1 MATKPPKKTRTVAK
15 VRAKSKP
22 AARTRAKS
30 RARDKAKSRPR
41 GSAKVA
47 RLEEV
52 PAPGKMQT
60 LGREV
65 LGVGV
70 GLLAALVLVAVASYS
85 PENRDNLAGPLG
97 YAIAD
102 VLVSAIGIA
111 AYLVPVGLAAWGSLV
126 FRGSRANM
134 GPLFG
139 LAVGLGL
146 LSGATLL
153 QLLLGQWQEMEAGG
167 IVGGFLRVLLADNFG
182 PAGAW
187 MITGTV
193 FAISVSIATGQ
204 TLRGLA
210 QKTGKAARGGA
221 SRVRDG
227 MRRRRAAVPIEL
239 GGAEEIQ
246 PSGGRASVRRPA
258 QIPPE
263 PAPRAAS
270 AGAARRAPVIST
282 APGDAGRKKVRRQVE
297 MRFDDGNYSLP
308 QSSLLDSPPAKDDT
322 VNEEALQGQAKRLE
336 AKLGSFGVEGEVIQI
351 YPGPVITTY
360 EFEPAPGVKVARIT
374 RLVDDLTMALSARSL
389 RIVAPIPGKSVVG
402 IEVSNE
408 KRDMVAMREIIMGD
422 GFTQSKGHLE
432 LALGHDTT
440 GLPVCADLSKM
451 PHLLVAGATG
461 AGKSVFLN
469 SMITSLL
476 LRCTPRDVRMVLIDP
491 KQLEMAP
498 YEDIP
503 HLLVPVITKAKPAV
517 IVLNNLVAEMEL
529 RYRMIKEKGVRSID
543 AYNKKIAKEEA
554 AGEGGGPVS
563 GSGSDEEEA
572 SIHQHMPRLVVI
584 VDEWADLVMTRKDAE
599 EPITLLAQKA
609 RAAGIHLV
617 LATQRPS
624 VDVITGII
632 KANFPARIA
641 FQVRAKV
648 DSRTILDVMGA
659 ERLLGMGDML
669 FLSPGASSLQR
680 LHGAFISDEEVERIV
695 DFVKEQE
702 EPQYEMVMM
711 EDSTPDEEG
720 GGEGGGDAEL
730 DDLYDKALSIVVDSG
745 KTSISYLQRRLQ
757 IGYNRS
763 ARIIE
768 SMEREGALSSPDH
781 RGMREIIAP
790 RIDPQD

>member
-1 MATKPPKKTRTVAK
+1 MAAKAKTKTRTVAK
-15 VRAKSKP
+15 VRAKSKT
-22 AARTRAKS
+22 AARTKVKAK
-30 RARDKAKSRPR
+30 AKVKAKSRPR
-41 GSAKVA
+41 SRVKVA
-47 RLEEV
+47 HLEEV
-52 PAPGKMQT
+52 SAPGKMQT

-85 PENRDNLAGPLG
+85 PETRDNLAGPLG

-126 FRGSRANM
+126 FRGSRADM

-167 IVGGFLRVLLADNFG
+167 IVGGFLRVLLAENFG

-193 FAISVSIATGQ
+193 FTISISIATGQ
-204 TLRGLA
+204 TLRGLV
-210 QKTGKAARGGA
+210 QKTGQAARGGA

-227 MRRRRAAVPIEL
+227 MRRRRAVAPIEL

-246 PSGGRASVRRPA
+246 PSGSRAPVRRQAIPELAAAPA
-258 QIPPE
+258 LVAT
-263 PAPRAAS
+263 PAP
-270 AGAARRAPVIST
+270 RRAPVIST
-282 APGDAGRKKVRRQVE
+282 AADDSARKKIRRQVE
-297 MRFDDGNYSLP
+297 MRFDDGNYNLP
-308 QSSLLDSPPAKDDT
+308 QASLLDSPPAKDDT

-374 RLVDDLTMALSARSL
+374 TLVDDLTMALSARSL

-440 GLPVCADLSKM
+440 GLPVCADLAKM

-469 SMITSLL
+469 SMIASLL
-476 LRCTPRDVRMVLIDP
+476 LRCTPRDVRLVLIDP

-517 IVLNNLVAEMEL
+517 IVLTNLVAEMEL

-543 AYNKKIAKEEA
+543 AYNKKIAKEEEDGGASA
-554 AGEGGGPVS
+554 AAPRGT
-563 GSGSDEEEA
+563 DEEEV
-572 SIHQHMPRLVVI
+572 SLHQHMPRLVII

-659 ERLLGMGDML
+659 DRLLGMGDML

-711 EDSTPDEEG
+711 EDSSPDDER

-745 KTSISYLQRRLQ
+745 KSSISYLQRRLQ

-781 RGMREIIAP
+781 RGAREIIAP
-790 RIDPQD
+790 RIDHGD

>member
-1 MATKPPKKTRTVAK
+1 MAAKAKTKTRRVAK
-15 VRAKSKP
+15 VRAKSKT
-22 AARTRAKS
+22 AARTKVKAK
-30 RARDKAKSRPR
+30 AKVKAKSRPR
-41 GSAKVA
+41 SRVKVA
-47 RLEEV
+47 HLEEV
-52 PAPGKMQT
+52 SAPGKMQT

-85 PENRDNLAGPLG
+85 PETRDNLAGPLG

-126 FRGSRANM
+126 FRGSRADM

-153 QLLLGQWQEMEAGG
+153 QLLLGQRQEMEAGG
-167 IVGGFLRVLLADNFG
+167 IVGGFLRVLLAENFG

-193 FAISVSIATGQ
+193 FTISISIATGQ
-204 TLRGLA
+204 TLRGLV
-210 QKTGKAARGGA
+210 QKTGQAARGGA

-227 MRRRRAAVPIEL
+227 MRRRRAVAPIEL

-246 PSGGRASVRRPA
+246 PSGSRAPVRRQAIPELAAAPA
-258 QIPPE
+258 LVAT
-263 PAPRAAS
+263 PAP
-270 AGAARRAPVIST
+270 RRAPVIST
-282 APGDAGRKKVRRQVE
+282 AADDSARKKIRRQVE
-297 MRFDDGNYSLP
+297 MRFDDGNYNLP
-308 QSSLLDSPPAKDDT
+308 QASLLDSPPAKDDT

-336 AKLGSFGVEGEVIQI
+336 AKLGSFGVEGKVIQI

-374 RLVDDLTMALSARSL
+374 TLVDDLTMALSARSL

-440 GLPVCADLSKM
+440 GLPVCADLAKM

-469 SMITSLL
+469 SMIASLL
-476 LRCTPRDVRMVLIDP
+476 LRCTPRDVRLVLIDP

-517 IVLNNLVAEMEL
+517 IVLTNLVAEMEL

-543 AYNKKIAKEEA
+543 AYNKKIAKEEEDGGASA
-554 AGEGGGPVS
+554 AAPRGT
-563 GSGSDEEEA
+563 DEEEV
-572 SIHQHMPRLVVI
+572 SLHQHMPRLVII

-659 ERLLGMGDML
+659 DRLLGMGDML

-711 EDSTPDEEG
+711 EDSSPDDER

-745 KTSISYLQRRLQ
+745 KSSISYLQRRLQ

-781 RGMREIIAP
+781 RGAREIIAP
-790 RIDPQD
+790 RIDHGD

>member
-1 MATKPPKKTRTVAK
+1 MAAKAKTKTRTVAK
-15 VRAKSKP
+15 VRAKSKT
-22 AARTRAKS
+22 AARTKVKAK
-30 RARDKAKSRPR
+30 AKVKAKSRPR
-41 GSAKVA
+41 SRVKVA
-47 RLEEV
+47 HLEEV
-52 PAPGKMQT
+52 SAPGKMQT

-85 PENRDNLAGPLG
+85 PETRDNLAGPLG

-126 FRGSRANM
+126 FRGSRADM

-153 QLLLGQWQEMEAGG
+153 QLLLGQRQEMEAGG
-167 IVGGFLRVLLADNFG
+167 IVGGFLRVLLAENFG

-193 FAISVSIATGQ
+193 FTISISIATGQ
-204 TLRGLA
+204 TLRGLV
-210 QKTGKAARGGA
+210 QKTGQAARGGA

-227 MRRRRAAVPIEL
+227 MRRRRAVAPIEL

-246 PSGGRASVRRPA
+246 PSGSRAPVRRQAIPELAAAPA
-258 QIPPE
+258 LVAT
-263 PAPRAAS
+263 PAP
-270 AGAARRAPVIST
+270 RRAPVIST
-282 APGDAGRKKVRRQVE
+282 AADDSARKKIRRQVE
-297 MRFDDGNYSLP
+297 MRFDDGNYNLP
-308 QSSLLDSPPAKDDT
+308 QASLLDSPPAKDDT

-374 RLVDDLTMALSARSL
+374 TLVDDLTMALSARSL

-440 GLPVCADLSKM
+440 GLPVCADLAKM

-469 SMITSLL
+469 SMIASLL
-476 LRCTPRDVRMVLIDP
+476 LRCTPRDVRLVLIDP

-517 IVLNNLVAEMEL
+517 IVLTNLVAEMEL

-543 AYNKKIAKEEA
+543 AYNKKIAKEEEDGGASA
-554 AGEGGGPVS
+554 AAPRGT
-563 GSGSDEEEA
+563 DEEEV
-572 SIHQHMPRLVVI
+572 SLHQHMPRLVII

-659 ERLLGMGDML
+659 DRLLGMGDML

-711 EDSTPDEEG
+711 EDSSPDDER

-745 KTSISYLQRRLQ
+745 KSSISYLQRRLQ

-781 RGMREIIAP
+781 RGAREIIAP
-790 RIDPQD
+790 RIDHGD

>member
-1 MATKPPKKTRTVAK
+1 MAAKVKVKSRTVVK
-15 VRAKSKP
+15 VRAKSKSKT
-22 AARTRAKS
+22 AIRTKGKAKARAKAGATG
-30 RARDKAKSRPR
+30 R
-41 GSAKVA
+41 AKVA
-47 RLEEV
+47 LVEES
-52 PAPGKMQT
+52 PSSGKLQT

-70 GLLAALVLVAVASYS
+70 GLMAALVLVAVASYS
-85 PENRDNLAGPLG
+85 PETRENLAGPLG

-111 AYLVPVGLAAWGSLV
+111 AFLVPVGLVAWGALV
-126 FRGSRANM
+126 FRGARADM

-139 LAVGLGL
+139 LAACLGL
-146 LSGATLL
+146 ISGATLL
-153 QLLLGQWQEMEAGG
+153 QLLVGQWHQMEAGG

-193 FAISVSIATGQ
+193 FTISISIATGQ
-204 TLRGLA
+204 TLRGLV
-210 QKTGKAARGGA
+210 QKTGQAARGGA

-227 MRRRRAAVPIEL
+227 MRRRRAAPPIEL
-239 GGAEEIQ
+239 GGAEEIR
-246 PSGGRASVRRPA
+246 PSAGRARDRREVA
-258 QIPPE
+258 QPLV
-263 PAPRAAS
+263 AAVATS
-270 AGAARRAPVIST
+270 ALQRRAPVIST
-282 APGDAGRKKVRRQVE
+282 APDSGARKKVRRQVE
-297 MRFDDGNYSLP
+297 MRFDDGNYTLP
-308 QSSLLDSPPAKDDT
+308 QASLLDSPPAKDDT
-322 VNEEALQGQAKRLE
+322 VNEEALQGQAKRLA

-374 RLVDDLTMALSARSL
+374 TLVDDLTMALSARSL

-422 GFTQSKGHLE
+422 DFTQSKGHLE

-440 GLPVCADLSKM
+440 GQPVCADLARM

-469 SMITSLL
+469 SLITSLL

-529 RYRMIKEKGVRSID
+529 RYRMIKDKRVRSVD
-543 AYNKKIAKEEA
+543 AYNKIIAKEEA
-554 AGEGGGPVS
+554 AGEGAKAPLSRGAD
-563 GSGSDEEEA
+563 DEEV
-572 SIHQHMPRLVVI
+572 SLHQHMPRLVVV

-659 ERLLGMGDML
+659 DRLLGMGDML

-680 LHGAFISDEEVERIV
+680 LHGAFISDDEVERIV
-695 DFVKEQE
+695 DFVKAQE
-702 EPQYEMVMM
+702 EPQYDMALM
-711 EDSTPDEEG
+711 EDSSPEDEGGVG
-720 GGEGGGDAEL
+720 GGEAEL

-745 KTSISYLQRRLQ
+745 KSSISYLQRRLQ

-768 SMEREGALSSPDH
+768 SMEREGALSSADH
-781 RGMREIIAP
+781 RGVREIIAP
-790 RIDPQD
+790 RIDHAD

>member
-1 MATKPPKKTRTVAK
+1 MAAKAKTKTRTVAK
-15 VRAKSKP
+15 VRAKSKT
-22 AARTRAKS
+22 AARTKVKAK
-30 RARDKAKSRPR
+30 AKAKSRPR
-41 GSAKVA
+41 SRVKVA
-47 RLEEV
+47 HLEEV
-52 PAPGKMQT
+52 SAPGKMQT

-85 PENRDNLAGPLG
+85 PETRDNLAGPLG

-126 FRGSRANM
+126 FRGSRADM

-167 IVGGFLRVLLADNFG
+167 IVGGFLRVLLAENFG

-193 FAISVSIATGQ
+193 FTISISIATGQ
-204 TLRGLA
+204 TLRGLV
-210 QKTGKAARGGA
+210 QKTGQAARGGA

-227 MRRRRAAVPIEL
+227 MRRRRAVAPIEL

-246 PSGGRASVRRPA
+246 PSGSRAPVRRQAIPELAAAPA
-258 QIPPE
+258 LVAT
-263 PAPRAAS
+263 PAP
-270 AGAARRAPVIST
+270 RRAPVIST
-282 APGDAGRKKVRRQVE
+282 AADDSARKKVRRQVE
-297 MRFDDGNYSLP
+297 MRFDDGNYNLP
-308 QSSLLDSPPAKDDT
+308 QASLLDSPPAKDDT

-374 RLVDDLTMALSARSL
+374 TLVDDLTMALSARSL

-440 GLPVCADLSKM
+440 GLPVCADLAKM

-469 SMITSLL
+469 SMIASLL
-476 LRCTPRDVRMVLIDP
+476 LRCTPRDVRLVLIDP

-517 IVLNNLVAEMEL
+517 IVLTNLVAEMEL

-543 AYNKKIAKEEA
+543 AYNKKIAKEEEDGGASA
-554 AGEGGGPVS
+554 AAPTGT
-563 GSGSDEEEA
+563 EEEEV
-572 SIHQHMPRLVVI
+572 SLHQHMPRLVII

-659 ERLLGMGDML
+659 DRLLGMGDML

-711 EDSTPDEEG
+711 EDSSPDDER

-745 KTSISYLQRRLQ
+745 KSSISYLQRRLQ

-781 RGMREIIAP
+781 RGAREIIAP
-790 RIDPQD
+790 RIDHGD

>member
-1 MATKPPKKTRTVAK
+1 MAAKAKTKTRTVAK
-15 VRAKSKP
+15 VRAKSKT
-22 AARTRAKS
+22 AARTKVKAK
-30 RARDKAKSRPR
+30 AKVKAKSRPR
-41 GSAKVA
+41 SRVKVA
-47 RLEEV
+47 HLEEV
-52 PAPGKMQT
+52 SAPGKMQT

-85 PENRDNLAGPLG
+85 PETRDNLAGPLG

-126 FRGSRANM
+126 FRGSRADM

-167 IVGGFLRVLLADNFG
+167 IVGGFLRVLLAENFG

-193 FAISVSIATGQ
+193 FTISISIATGQ
-204 TLRGLA
+204 TLRGLV
-210 QKTGKAARGGA
+210 QKTGQAARGGA

-227 MRRRRAAVPIEL
+227 MRRRRAVAPIEL

-246 PSGGRASVRRPA
+246 PSGSRAPVRRQAIPELAAAPA
-258 QIPPE
+258 LVAT
-263 PAPRAAS
+263 PAP
-270 AGAARRAPVIST
+270 RRAPVIST
-282 APGDAGRKKVRRQVE
+282 AADDSARKKIRRQVE
-297 MRFDDGNYSLP
+297 MRFDDGNYNLP
-308 QSSLLDSPPAKDDT
+308 QASLLDSPPAKDDT

-336 AKLGSFGVEGEVIQI
+336 AKLGSFGVEGKVIQI

-374 RLVDDLTMALSARSL
+374 TLVDDLTMALSARSL

-440 GLPVCADLSKM
+440 GLPVCADLAKM

-469 SMITSLL
+469 SMIASLL
-476 LRCTPRDVRMVLIDP
+476 LRCTPRDVRLVLIDP

-517 IVLNNLVAEMEL
+517 IVLTNLVAEMEL

-543 AYNKKIAKEEA
+543 AYNKKIAKEEEDGGASA
-554 AGEGGGPVS
+554 AAPRGT
-563 GSGSDEEEA
+563 DEEEV
-572 SIHQHMPRLVVI
+572 SLHQHMPRLVII

-659 ERLLGMGDML
+659 DRLLGMGDML

-711 EDSTPDEEG
+711 EDSSPDDER

-745 KTSISYLQRRLQ
+745 KSSISYLQRRLQ

-781 RGMREIIAP
+781 RGAREIIAP
-790 RIDPQD
+790 RIDHGD